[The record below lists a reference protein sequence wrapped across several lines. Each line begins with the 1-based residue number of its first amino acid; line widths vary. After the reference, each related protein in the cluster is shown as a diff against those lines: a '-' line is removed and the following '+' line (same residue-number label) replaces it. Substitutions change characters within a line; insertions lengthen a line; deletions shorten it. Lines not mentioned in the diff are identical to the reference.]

1 MPVKHQAQ
9 TSSSHL
15 ALSRGLNYHSLTSV
29 CSLFKIILFIYLFLA
44 MLVPRCCADSAR
56 VAASGGYSLAE
67 MCWLLIV
74 VVSFLEPRLQG
85 TRASVVVVPRF
96 PGSIAVAHGLSCSV
110 GCGNLPKSGIE
121 LVSPALASRFFTTEP
136 PSGSRPLPADHPSL
150 LIRAGK
156 EKGNRS

>member
-44 MLVPRCCADSAR
+44 VLVPRCCADSAR

-67 MCWLLIV
+67 M
-74 VVSFLEPRLQG
+74 
-85 TRASVVVVPRF
+85 
-96 PGSIAVAHGLSCSV
+96 
-110 GCGNLPKSGIE
+110 
-121 LVSPALASRFFTTEP
+121 LASHCGGFFFGAQAPGHTGF
-136 PSGSRPLPADHPSL
+136 SSCGSQAHRLNSCGTWAEL
-150 LIRAGK
+150 LRGMWESSQIRDRTHVSCIGK
-156 EKGNRS
+156 QILYH